1 MKTRMLRGKPA
12 FTLIELLTVIA
23 IIGILAAILIPVVGK
38 VRDSARASNCISN
51 LRQTGFM
58 VLHMIE
64 DNDGSLVS
72 QRGGG
77 GVGLMWT
84 QLLSSQGYLNSV
96 EERQILYCPSVDN
109 FANVSDANPFD
120 SGPWHWKTYG
130 LFMIPNF
137 PEPDVGANTRA
148 SPGFGQGEVN
158 AYRLLA
164 NAVRDPSLFPLLA
177 DSQRTSDFS
186 QTFRITSRTVNGDGL
201 RLVHNGR
208 ANLFFLDG
216 HLEAADAVRLGDLGM
231 GSGYL
236 HDSSA
241 TVEFDNSRFNR

>member
-1 MKTRMLRGKPA
+1 MMNYKTRPSTA

-38 VRDSARASNCISN
+38 VRDGARAANCISN
-51 LRQTGFM
+51 LRQTGFL
-58 VLHMIE
+58 VLNMIE
-64 DNDGSLVS
+64 DNNGTLVS

-84 QLLSSQGYLNSV
+84 QMLNSQGYLSSV
-96 EERQILYCPSVDN
+96 EERQILYCPSVDS
-109 FANVSDANPFD
+109 FADVSDSNPFD

-137 PEPDVGANTRA
+137 PEPDVGANTRV
-148 SPGFGQGEVN
+148 SPGFGQPEVN
-158 AYRLLA
+158 AFRMLA
-164 NAVRDPSLFPLLA
+164 HAVRDPSLFPLLG
-177 DSQRTSDFS
+177 DSQRTSDFA
-186 QTFRITSRTVNGDGL
+186 QTFRITSRSVNGDGL

-231 GSGYL
+231 ESAYV
-236 HDSSA
+236 HDSTN
-241 TVEFDNSRFNR
+241 TVSFDNARFNR